1 MPEAV
6 TQVIPPSTPQA
17 QLPLEPQTPEV
28 IAPSGRRRF
37 EIPEGKVEHV
47 VDAPAE
53 STPEPKPEAQN
64 TGTEATPAKPEGEK
78 PEAVEKTDDVT
89 PEQAAKRESRRFE
102 RRIDKAY
109 RKAAEAQARAE
120 LLEKQLAELK
130 QPKAPEGAPTLEQ
143 FDYDPEKY
151 AAAKADYAK
160 AEAAKEYETKQKTE
174 AGKQARQKLLTD
186 WEEKAERGADKYDD
200 WQEMVGE
207 LQPNNPFMH
216 AIMEAENGEDV
227 AHYLGKHPKEAE
239 RIAKLPPL
247 SQVREV
253 GKLEAKLLAKP
264 AEPKTPS
271 KAPAPITPL
280 TGAAPVVSDVPSET
294 DDLRDWMRK
303 RNKQVHGG
311 R

>member
-1 MPEAV
+1 MPEATV
-6 TQVIPPSTPQA
+6 GTPQTPSTPPPA
-17 QLPLEPQTPEV
+17 APAA
-28 IAPSGRRRF
+28 APSAPRRF
-37 EIPEGKVEHV
+37 EIPAFADLTADAVTP
-47 VDAPAE
+47 APAAPAA
-53 STPEPKPEAQN
+53 STPEVKPEAQN

-78 PEAVEKTDDVT
+78 PEEVT
-89 PEQAAKRESRRFE
+89 PEQAAKREGRRFE
-102 RRIDKAY
+102 RRLDKAY

-120 LLEKQLAELK
+120 LLEKQLAEFK

-160 AEAAKEYETKQKTE
+160 AEAAKEFEAKQRTE
-174 AGKQARQKLLTD
+174 AGKQFTQKLQTD

-200 WQEMVGE
+200 WQETVGE

-227 AHYLGKHPKEAE
+227 AHYLGTHPKEAE

-303 RNKQVHGG
+303 RNKQVHGS

>member
-6 TQVIPPSTPQA
+6 VVQQPASTPQA

-37 EIPEGKVEHV
+37 EIPDEQV
-47 VDAPAE
+47 VDVPETPAA

-64 TGTEATPAKPEGEK
+64 TGEEATPAKPEGEK
-78 PEAVEKTDDVT
+78 PEEVT
-89 PEQAAKRESRRFE
+89 LEQAAKREGRRFE
-102 RRIDKAY
+102 RRLDKAF

-160 AEAAKEYETKQKTE
+160 AEAAKEYEAKQKTE
-174 AGKQARQKLLTD
+174 AGKQATQKLLTD

-200 WQEMVGE
+200 WQDIVGE
-207 LQPNNPFMH
+207 LKPNNPFMH

-280 TGAAPVVSDVPSET
+280 TGAAPVVSDAPSET
-294 DDLRDWMRK
+294 DDIRDWIRK
-303 RNKQVHGG
+303 RQKQVHG
-311 R
+311 RR

>member
-1 MPEAV
+1 VPEAV
-6 TQVIPPSTPQA
+6 VVQQPASTAQA

-37 EIPEGKVEHV
+37 EIPDEQV
-47 VDAPAE
+47 VDVPETPAA
-53 STPEPKPEAQN
+53 STPEVKSEAQN
-64 TGTEATPAKPEGEK
+64 TGEEATPAKPEGEK
-78 PEAVEKTDDVT
+78 PEEVT
-89 PEQAAKRESRRFE
+89 PEQAAKREGRRFE
-102 RRIDKAY
+102 RRLDKAY

-160 AEAAKEYETKQKTE
+160 AEAAKEYEAKQKTE
-174 AGKQARQKLLTD
+174 AGKQATQKLLTD

-200 WQEMVGE
+200 WTEIVGE
-207 LQPNNPFMH
+207 LKPTNPFMH

-280 TGAAPVVSDVPSET
+280 TGAAPVVSDAPSET
-294 DDLRDWMRK
+294 DDIRDWIRK
-303 RNKQVHGG
+303 RQKQVHG
-311 R
+311 RR